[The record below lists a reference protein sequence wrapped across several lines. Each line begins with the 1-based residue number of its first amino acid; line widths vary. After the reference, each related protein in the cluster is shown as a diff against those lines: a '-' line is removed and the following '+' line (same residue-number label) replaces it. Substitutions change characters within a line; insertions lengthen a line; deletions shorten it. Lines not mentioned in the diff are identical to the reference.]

1 MEAIQTCASVHEIC
15 VGKTGTLT
23 NGEMRVL
30 RYHIC
35 DQKSSTVNDYIDK
48 FNNDKQI

>member
-1 MEAIQTCASVHEIC
+1 
-15 VGKTGTLT
+15 
-23 NGEMRVL
+23 MRVL